1 MGKIERCSV
10 VECPITNH
18 VNGAPLCER
27 KPSPE
32 CADLLSQLNET
43 GSGPTESPES
53 RSARIAAARLA
64 LQQQQPDGPF
74 VGLNDDRLTGAIG
87 EHYADEDPD
96 GVQLGGEIIKI
107 APDRGNLFTGHSG
120 VHGGRRNGAS

>member
-1 MGKIERCSV
+1 M
-10 VECPITNH
+10 
-18 VNGAPLCER
+18 AP
-27 KPSPE
+27 
-32 CADLLSQLNET
+32 AV
-43 GSGPTESPES
+43 ESPAA
-53 RSARIAAARLA
+53 RSARIEAARLE
-64 LQQQQPDGPF
+64 LQRQQLDGRF
-74 VGLNDDRLTGAIG
+74 VGLNDRRLAGVIG